1 MGPPYQSLFFA
12 LGKVFQGF
20 YETFGEMAN
29 STSWFSAVGQQCF
42 RAHVSLRSRLTSAR
56 DSKGSSSST
65 ALEGALALA
74 SPHC

>member
-1 MGPPYQSLFFA
+1 MGLLYQSLYFA
-12 LGKVFQGF
+12 PGKVFQGF
-20 YETFGEMAN
+20 YETFGEIAK
-29 STSWFSAVGQQCF
+29 STSWFFAVGQQCF
-42 RAHVSLRSRLTSAR
+42 RAHVSLCSRLTSAR

>member
-1 MGPPYQSLFFA
+1 MGLPYQSLFFA

-20 YETFGEMAN
+20 YETFGEIAN
-29 STSWFSAVGQQCF
+29 SPSWFFAVGQQCF
-42 RAHVSLRSRLTSAR
+42 RSHVSLHSRLTSAQ

-65 ALEGALALA
+65 ALEGAPALA